1 MRSNLNNSLWYNLY
15 MKKPQF
21 SEGQIYHV
29 YNRGVEKRSI
39 FLSDKDY
46 RRFIHGLFE
55 FNDEAPVLNS
65 GYSFVAG
72 DELQL
77 EPSKNRERKL
87 LVDIMIFTLM
97 SNHFHL
103 LLKQRVKDGVVK
115 FMQKL
120 GTGYTMYFNKKYD
133 RVGGLFQGSFK
144 AVLVNKQAHFLH
156 LPYYIHTNPLE
167 LKHYRGRTSIENG
180 EAIKFLESYRWSSF
194 LDYIGIENFPRV
206 TSRGFLLKF
215 FEGSERYRE
224 NVVDWLKNR
233 DESVK
238 LIRDLILDD

>member
-1 MRSNLNNSLWYNLY
+1 

-46 RRFIHGLFE
+46 RRFIHNLFE
-55 FNDEAPVLNS
+55 SNDEAPVLNS
-65 GYSFVAG
+65 GYNFVVG
-72 DELQL
+72 NESQL
-77 EPSKNRERKL
+77 KPNKGKKRKL

-97 SNHFHL
+97 PNHFHL
-103 LLKQRVKDGVVK
+103 LLKQRIENGVVK

-120 GTGYTMYFNKKYD
+120 GTGYTMYFNKKYN

-156 LPYYIHTNPLE
+156 LPYYIHTNPL
-167 LKHYRGRTSIENG
+167 KHYRGSTSIGNDG
-180 EAIKFLESYRWSSF
+180 VIKFLESYRWSSF
-194 LDYIGIENFPRV
+194 LDYIGIENFPKV
-206 TSRGFLLKF
+206 TSRVFLLKF
-215 FEGSERYRE
+215 FGGSERYKE
-224 NVVDWLKNR
+224 NMLDWLKNR
-233 DESVK
+233 DDSIK
-238 LIRDLILDD
+238 LIKNLILDD